1 MSDEQPDDGE
11 GYELVMPFV
20 ATESH
25 GGPYDDQAF
34 VAGYATAQL
43 DQVLRLAAAAQV
55 SALTATIR
63 VELAGQLDLIGM
75 RWGYGLVVDE
85 QSDHPGWATAAF
97 THTHGG
103 PV

>member
-1 MSDEQPDDGE
+1 MTGQDDDP

-25 GGPYDDQAF
+25 GGPFDDQSF
-34 VAGYATAQL
+34 VAGYAAAQL

-55 SALTATIR
+55 SSLTATIR

-85 QSDHPGWATAAF
+85 LASHPGWATATF
-97 THTHGG
+97 THSHGG
-103 PV
+103 PL